1 MTKSKINKNICVS
14 IVTITQLSRFNTLL
28 ILKKLINLQTY
39 NNIKEWV
46 IVNGCN
52 NMDDGNKLD
61 DLINEMKTM
70 NKDPY
75 NIVLVPYKNGLTLG
89 DNRNRGN
96 NVVSGDIIVCMDD
109 DDYYPP
115 TRVSHAVEQLTK
127 SKFLIAGCSKLYLYD
142 YDMNVLIQSKGHGI
156 YHSTNACMAYKKQ
169 YLTNHK
175 YASVNCGEEPSFT
188 NNFTEPLIQLES
200 SEVIIASAHNNN
212 TFNKRELL
220 TVAFIIPDKCSFIG
234 ITEPI
239 SKFIPDDMLLEYK
252 NIFINKTSDDN
263 DYVYLSGSLTIQEWN
278 PSEIIF
284 GTPEYDLITTVTEM
298 SKEGKKIEVFGNFND
313 CLYNGVTYTNWKKFN
328 YSFKYNIL
336 IIWQMSGLVTHIPF
350 NINANK
356 IIFEL
361 YEFPNQDLLRVMLMN
376 KHKINKI
383 IFKNK
388 FIAET
393 YKNFYQLELNNN
405 NVCVVPYGI
414 NKNNLDIFKFNNIET
429 KRDINRCCYM
439 CNVLNYQILEQL
451 IYFMFNII
459 IQYNPNI
466 KLHLYYNKTNA
477 TEQENIL
484 KFVTLFSQFKNNIIL
499 HINPTQDDIIN
510 EYFKSTFYF
519 NLSPS
524 ISDININYILEAVY
538 CGCIPLIGSSDLH
551 LDCPG
556 IQFDLNNQDNKIKII
571 STLFNLA
578 NNINQITNL
587 HNECLNT
594 YIMSINDISK
604 YYINIF
610 DSF

>member
-1 MTKSKINKNICVS
+1 MTKNKNNKLINVS
-14 IVTITQLSRFNTLL
+14 IVTITQLTRYNTLL
-28 ILKKLINLQTY
+28 ILKKMINLQTY
-39 NNIKEWV
+39 KNIKEWI
-46 IVNGCN
+46 IVNGCKN
-52 NMDDGNKLD
+52 IDDGVKLD
-61 DLINEMKTM
+61 ELINAMKKV

-96 NVVSGDIIVCMDD
+96 NAVSGDIIVCMDD

-115 TRVSHAVEQLTK
+115 SRVSHAVEQLTK

-142 YDMNVLIQSKGHGI
+142 YDMNVLIQSKGHGT

-169 YLTNHK
+169 YLINHK
-175 YASVNCGEEPSFT
+175 YASLNCGEEPSFT
-188 NNFTEPLIQLES
+188 NNFSEPLIQLES
-200 SEVIIASAHNNN
+200 SQVIIASAHNNN

-220 TVAFIIPDKCSFIG
+220 TVACIIPEKCSFIS
-234 ITEPI
+234 INEPI
-239 SKFIPDDMLLEYK
+239 SNFIPNDILLEYK
-252 NIFINKTSDDN
+252 NIFINKTTDDN

-278 PSEIIF
+278 PSQIAF
-284 GTPEYDLITTVTEM
+284 GTPEYDLITNVTEM
-298 SKEGKKIEVFGNFND
+298 AKEGKKIEVFGNFND
-313 CLYNGVTYTNWKKFN
+313 CNYNGVKYTNWKKFN
-328 YSFKYNIL
+328 YSYKYNIL
-336 IIWQMSGLVTHIPF
+336 ILWQMSGLITHIPF

-361 YEFPNQDLLRVMLMN
+361 YEFPNQDLLQIMLKN

-393 YKNFYQLELNNN
+393 YKKIHQLELNNISII
-405 NVCVVPYGI
+405 PYGI
-414 NKNNLDIFKFNNIET
+414 NKTNLINNNKAT
-429 KRDINRCCYM
+429 RDINRCCYM
-439 CNVLNYQILEQL
+439 CNILNYQILEQL
-451 IYFMFNII
+451 AYFLFNII

-466 KLHLYYNKTNA
+466 KLHLYYNKTDA
-477 TEQENIL
+477 TTQDNIL

-499 HINPTQDDIIN
+499 HISTTHDEIVD

-524 ISDININYILEAVY
+524 ISDININYILEAVH

-551 LDCPG
+551 QDCPG
-556 IQFDLNNQDNKIKII
+556 VQFDLNNKDNKIKIV

-587 HNECLNT
+587 QNECLNT
-594 YIMSINDISK
+594 HIMSTSDISK
-604 YYINIF
+604 YYINLF
-610 DSF
+610 NNA